1 MIFLVEYKRSEGKL
15 ISFQEFSDIDRE
27 MAEEALLNVEI
38 SLNRKN
44 IEHEVVLLQAPN
56 KAALLKTHRRYFDT
70 LRQLNLAPI

>member
-1 MIFLVEYKRSEGKL
+1 MIFLVEYKRSEGKI
-15 ISFQEFSDIDRE
+15 ISFHEFSDSDSDL
-27 MAEEALLNVEI
+27 AEDALLNVEI

-70 LRQLNLAPI
+70 LKQLTLAPI